1 MKDLLPLTD
10 NFVFKA
16 IFSQNPDLLLDLLN
30 SFPEFQKTK
39 RIEKGKIETAIQF
52 LNFGM
57 SVEQVSKITGL
68 SMKQI
73 LNYRKNSK
81 DKTVI

>member
-39 RIEKGKIETAIQF
+39 IYWKLERNQC
-52 LNFGM
+52 L
-57 SVEQVSKITGL
+57 L
-68 SMKQI
+68 
-73 LNYRKNSK
+73 
-81 DKTVI
+81 